1 MKLKIQ
7 ITKTR
12 LPVYRSS
19 LWIVVSN
26 SVVASID
33 HVEDLTSFKI
43 HPNQDRNSTQAYTYA
58 AVDDKGRKHFFLFLR
73 PTCKPGELVHE
84 IKHVVNLVFLW
95 HGVKLSASND
105 EAECYYLERV
115 TNKVF
120 DAILKYKKTFKKKVT
135 KDLEMPTIVPIIA
148 S

>member
-12 LPVYRSS
+12 VPVYRSA

-26 SVVASID
+26 SVIASID
-33 HVEDLTSFKI
+33 HLEDLTSFKM
-43 HPNQDRNSTQAYTYA
+43 HPSRDRNSTQAYTYA
-58 AVDDKGRKHFFLFLR
+58 AVDDKGRKHYFLFLR

-84 IKHVVNLVFLW
+84 IKHVVNLIFLW
-95 HGVKLSASND
+95 HGVRLSTTND
-105 EAECYYLERV
+105 ESECYYLERI

-120 DAILKYKKTFKKKVT
+120 DAISKYKKTYKKKVI
-135 KDLEMPTIVPIIA
+135 KDLEISNTIPNIA

>member
-12 LPVYRSS
+12 VPVYRSS

-26 SVVASID
+26 SVIASID
-33 HVEDLTSFKI
+33 HVEDLTSYKM
-43 HPNQDRNSTQAYTYA
+43 HPTEDRNSTQAYTYA
-58 AVDDKGRKHFFLFLR
+58 CVDEKGRKHFFLFLR
-73 PTCKPGELVHE
+73 PSCKPGELVHE
-84 IKHVVNLVFLW
+84 IKHVVNLIFLW

-115 TNKVF
+115 VNKVF
-120 DAILKYKKTFKKKVT
+120 DAISKFKRSHKRKVV
-135 KDLEMPTIVPIIA
+135 KHLEVSNTSVILAP
-148 S
+148 